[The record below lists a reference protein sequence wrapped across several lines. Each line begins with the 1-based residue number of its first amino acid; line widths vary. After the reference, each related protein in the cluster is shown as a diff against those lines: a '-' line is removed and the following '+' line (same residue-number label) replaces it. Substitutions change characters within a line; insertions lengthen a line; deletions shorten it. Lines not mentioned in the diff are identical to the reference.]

1 MISFHKSVI
10 PFSVSLL
17 LAIILTNSA
26 SALTMHLTE
35 IWIYP
40 IKSLGGIALPEAV
53 VQRRGLQYDRRWM
66 LVDTAGQFVTQREIS
81 AMALL
86 GTIVEAPWLTVFS
99 KTDPVQHIRIPLE
112 LPADAAQKVMV
123 EVWSARCAAQ
133 LMPAPIN
140 EWFSDILGQHLRL
153 VRMPDT
159 TRRAADGRYAPKGQ
173 YVSFADGFPFL
184 IIGQASLDDLNSRL
198 ADPLPMN
205 RFRPNFVFTGGTP
218 FAEDAWTDFR
228 IGDVSFKGVKRCARC
243 VITTIDQETALRAR
257 EPLRTLAAF
266 RRVGNNIYFGQN
278 VVWMGEAE
286 GAQVRVHDPVVVR
299 EAVNEWGNF

>member
-1 MISFHKSVI
+1 MQLS
-10 PFSVSLL
+10 
-17 LAIILTNSA
+17 
-26 SALTMHLTE
+26 E

-40 IKSLGGIALPEAV
+40 IKSLGGIPLPEAL

-66 LVDTAGQFVTQREIS
+66 LVDAAGQFVTQREIS
-81 AMALL
+81 GMALL
-86 GTIVEAPWLTVFS
+86 GTTVEAPWLTVFS
-99 KTDPVQHIRIPLE
+99 KTDATQQIRIPLE
-112 LPADAAQKVMV
+112 LPAEALEKIMV
-123 EVWSARCAAQ
+123 EVWSARCAAR

-140 EWFSDILGQHLRL
+140 GWFSDMLGQDLRL
-153 VRMPDT
+153 VQMPDT

-218 FAEDAWTDFR
+218 FAEDAWTDFH
-228 IGDVSFKGVKRCARC
+228 IGNVPFKGVKRCARC

-257 EPLRTLAAF
+257 EPLKTLATF

-286 GAQVRVHDPVVVR
+286 EERLRVNDLV
-299 EAVNEWGNF
+299 AVTNE